1 MNKWL
6 KFLVIPFLIAIV
18 GAVFYN
24 KVYVVKSTFS
34 VIKPSKGDLEVG
46 VRGIGNVDA
55 KNIYAI
61 TAQTGGKIEEIFF
74 DEGMW
79 VKKGDLL
86 LSIDAVDLPM
96 QSDETK
102 LSLKKAQYEENALK
116 SNLDSL
122 EAQKKLIEAT
132 YNRYAKLLEQKF
144 ASQAEYDK
152 AKSDLQNIE
161 AQMNAAKAQIASS
174 KSEQLRLQKSIEAI
188 NEKLKRLKIYA
199 PIDGYIVSKEAEK
212 ASYVLASST
221 IFKIVDPK
229 TLWVKVNI
237 DERLSNQVKLGQ
249 KAYIKLRSQPQN
261 AIEGAIERIVAMS
274 NLVTL
279 EREVAVNFK
288 NIPTP
293 FYINEQAEVNIV
305 VARHKDV
312 IKIPLRLIAMKEGK
326 KGVWT
331 ADQNNAHFKEI
342 SVLAQND
349 DEAAIASGIE
359 ADTELLIYN
368 SSNKPLSE
376 GMKIFR

>member
-6 KFLVIPFLIAIV
+6 KFLVIPLLIAIV

-188 NEKLKRLKIYA
+188 DEKLKRLKIYA

-261 AIEGAIERIVAMS
+261 AIEGTIERIVAMS

-312 IKIPLRLIAMKEGK
+312 IKIPLRLIVMKDGK

-331 ADQNNAHFKEI
+331 ADQNNAYFKEI
-342 SVLAQND
+342 SLLAQND